1 MFYILL
7 SYNRSL
13 RFMDKTLET
22 YNFIVSYLED
32 KRYPPTIREMCNKLS
47 LDSTSSAV
55 YHLKKLEK
63 MGKITRSVNKN
74 RAIELVDKSM
84 NNITLPVV
92 GVIAAGQPILAEE
105 TLLDKVIVSE
115 NLFSGTNMF
124 ILKVKGDSMIN
135 IGIYNDDYVVI
146 SKQSV
151 ANNGEIVACLINNE
165 ATVKRYY
172 KENAYFR
179 LQPENSLMRPIITDH
194 VEILGKVVG
203 LIRNKF

>member
-1 MFYILL
+1 
-7 SYNRSL
+7 
-13 RFMDKTLET
+13 MDKTIET

-32 KRYPPTIREMCNKLS
+32 KKYPPTIREICNKLN
-47 LDSTSSAV
+47 LDSTSSVV

-74 RAIELVDKSM
+74 RAIELVDKSV

-105 TLLDKVIVSE
+105 TLLDKVIVSA
-115 NLFSGTNMF
+115 NLLSRTNMF
-124 ILKVKGDSMIN
+124 ILKVKADSMIN
-135 IGIYNDDYVVI
+135 IGIYNGDFVVI

-151 ANNGEIVACLINNE
+151 ANNGEIVACLIDNE

-172 KENAYFR
+172 KENGYFR
-179 LQPENSLMRPIITDH
+179 LQPENSFMRPIITNH
-194 VEILGKVVG
+194 VDILGKVVG

>member
-1 MFYILL
+1 
-7 SYNRSL
+7 
-13 RFMDKTLET
+13 MDKTIET

-32 KRYPPTIREMCNKLS
+32 KKYPPTIREICNKLN
-47 LDSTSSAV
+47 LDSTSSVV

-74 RAIELVDKSM
+74 RAIELVDKSV

-135 IGIYNDDYVVI
+135 IGIYNGDFVVI

-151 ANNGEIVACLINNE
+151 ANNGEIVACLIDNE

-172 KENAYFR
+172 KENSYFR
-179 LQPENSLMRPIITDH
+179 LQPENSFMRPIITNH
-194 VEILGKVVG
+194 VDILGKVVG